1 MQIFKNGGSII
12 MQMPFKEITKKLND
26 ILSEDKSPTIIT
38 IIVYSS
44 NENTINKII
53 INCICKLKKK
63 KINSKITRVN
73 NSYIYIAFITFEINP
88 DIDIKQYNFDKFLMQ
103 IIKRLYYYKDITFN
117 IEDIDSYK
125 YYLDICYRKNDWP
138 ADLIIP
144 KPINDSYALP
154 TAFDTIIRRF

>member
-1 MQIFKNGGSII
+1 

-117 IEDIDSYK
+117 IEDIDSYE

-144 KPINDSYALP
+144 EPINDSYALP
-154 TAFDTIIRRF
+154 TVYDTIIRRF

>member
-1 MQIFKNGGSII
+1 MPAK
-12 MQMPFKEITKKLND
+12 MPFKEITKKLND

-73 NSYIYIAFITFEINP
+73 SSYIYIAFITFEINP

-117 IEDIDSYK
+117 IEDIDSYE

-154 TAFDTIIRRF
+154 TVFDAIIRRF